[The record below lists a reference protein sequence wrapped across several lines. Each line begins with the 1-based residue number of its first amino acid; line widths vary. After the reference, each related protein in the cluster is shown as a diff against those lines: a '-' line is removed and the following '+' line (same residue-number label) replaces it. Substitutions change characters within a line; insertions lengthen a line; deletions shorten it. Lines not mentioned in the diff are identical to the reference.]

1 MSTDGN
7 REPSLGGT
15 AAVDGNTV
23 NRSSAVDGKN
33 PTVAGSTI
41 LAITACP
48 TGIAHTYMAAE
59 KLEAAAK
66 EADATIKVE
75 THGSIGVDNAFSH
88 ADIAAADAVI
98 IAADI
103 AIDKERFVNKR
114 LVTTGVD
121 AAISH
126 PDDLLRRALI
136 APRWGQSHSKGN
148 QGSDGDHGAGTGG
161 GVSGSSLSPDATD
174 GAAMN
179 GSATGSMSGES
190 LNPATVIYRALMAGV
205 SRMIPFVVTGG
216 LLIAVAL
223 SLGGH
228 PTSEGMQIPKDSFW
242 YDINQLGTLAFSL
255 MVPVLSAYIAEGIAD
270 RSALAPG
277 FITGMVA
284 VTGSLYGSEAG
295 TGFIGGI
302 VTGILSGYVALAI
315 RKIPVNKYVAP
326 IWPIIVIPIVT
337 TLIVGLLV
345 IYVIGAPIASL
356 FDALTH
362 WLASMNGTSSVVL
375 GAVLGAMIAFDM
387 GGPFNKTA
395 FLFGGGL
402 IAAGNAAPM
411 GMNAA
416 AIAVPPLAMGVTT
429 FIRRQWFTKP
439 EKDAGIA
446 ALIMGCFGIT
456 EGAIPFAAARPF
468 QVIPANVIGGAVAG
482 ALAGLWGVK
491 DNVMHGGPIVAV
503 LGAIDGV
510 VWFFIAVL
518 AGITTTIAV
527 MIGLTQISMSRSKN
541 SSTTASGASDDSAV
555 ADSSTD
561 SSNPRNTGAVTSAE
575 PDGVVSGT
583 KSAEESDA
591 PHLIDE
597 TLVVLDDDAPSGN
610 REDVIHGLVDH
621 AVSAGRITDGEA
633 VIQAALAREEQS
645 TTAVGNEVAIP
656 HARVAGVETPTV
668 LFARI
673 PGNGVD
679 WQSPDNKTVRFVF
692 LIAVPEGANK
702 KHMKILAQLAR
713 ALMRSNFRTRLRDA
727 TTRGEIVDAVREAV
741 GNL

>member
-7 REPSLGGT
+7 SDPSLGGT
-15 AAVDGNTV
+15 AAVDGSTV
-23 NRSSAVDGKN
+23 NETKAVDGEN

-66 EADATIKVE
+66 EAGATIKVE

-88 ADIAAADAVI
+88 ADIAGADAVI

-103 AIDKERFVNKR
+103 AIDKERFVNKQ

-126 PDDLLRRALI
+126 PDDLLRRALV
-136 APRWGQSHSKGN
+136 APRWGQHGKGN
-148 QGSDGDHGAGTGG
+148 QGGDGDRSAGAG
-161 GVSGSSLSPDATD
+161 SGSGASGGLSPDAD
-174 GAAMN
+174 GASMS
-179 GSATGSMSGES
+179 GSVSGES

-345 IYVIGAPIASL
+345 IYVVGAPIASL

-362 WLASMNGTSSVVL
+362 WLASMHGTSSVVL

-416 AIAVPPLAMGVTT
+416 AIAVPPLAMGVIT

-510 VWFFIAVL
+510 AWFFIAVL
-518 AGITTTIAV
+518 AGIATTVAI
-527 MIGLTQISMSRSKN
+527 MIGLTQISMSRNKN
-541 SSTTASGASDDSAV
+541 SPMTETG
-555 ADSSTD
+555 
-561 SSNPRNTGAVTSAE
+561 SSNAGGDDAGAVSTSQPAGVAPATRGDATT
-575 PDGVVSGT
+575 PDAQPAGT
-583 KSAEESDA
+583 PDA

-610 REDVIHGLVDH
+610 REDVIRVLVDH

-656 HARVAGVETPTV
+656 HARVAGVATPTV

-673 PGNGVD
+673 PGDGVE
-679 WQSPDNKTVRFVF
+679 WNSPDNTTVRLVF

-713 ALMRSNFRTRLRDA
+713 ALMRDNFRTRLWNA
-727 TTRGEIVDAVREAV
+727 TTRAEIVDAVREAV